1 MDLESFFYS
10 DFIPFEFFFPV
21 HTPACGNQR
30 LGVRGGEP
38 QSPAKD
44 GWLPLVDG
52 QERPGPTGRRQQART
67 RTGWMVEIRR
77 GCHR

>member
-1 MDLESFFYS
+1 MDLESFPYS
-10 DFIPFEFFFPV
+10 DFIPFEFFSYSLF
-21 HTPACGNQR
+21 GRDQR
-30 LGVRGGEP
+30 LGGRGGEP

-67 RTGWMVEIRR
+67 RTSRLVEIRR
-77 GCHR
+77 RFHR